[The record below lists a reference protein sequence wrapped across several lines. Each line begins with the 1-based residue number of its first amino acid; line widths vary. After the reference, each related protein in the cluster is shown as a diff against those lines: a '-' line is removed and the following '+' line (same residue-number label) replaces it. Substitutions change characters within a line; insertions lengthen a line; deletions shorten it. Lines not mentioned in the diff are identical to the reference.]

1 MPPLSNHSPVRR
13 VRRTAGVLLALLTVA
28 LGAPAI
34 AGAAASFIAVLHAP
48 NHTPIENKAWPITV
62 VVTKGQTKLSGNVN
76 YEFLY
81 GGTIV
86 SHQPGHS
93 FKNGLFKD
101 TLTFPGAAIG
111 KALTL
116 RVVVT
121 TKYGTKDINWGV
133 TTKA

>member
-1 MPPLSNHSPVRR
+1 MRPLHRA
-13 VRRTAGVLLALLTVA
+13 RRTAGVLLALLTVA
-28 LGAPAI
+28 LGVPAI
-34 AGAAASFIAVLHAP
+34 AAAAASFTAVLHAP

-62 VVTKGQTKLSGNVN
+62 VVTKGQTKLSGDVN
-76 YEFLY
+76 YEFLFS
-81 GGTIV
+81 GTLV
-86 SHQPGHS
+86 SHQPGHT

-116 RVVVT
+116 RIVVT
-121 TKYGTKDINWGV
+121 TKYGTRDINWSV